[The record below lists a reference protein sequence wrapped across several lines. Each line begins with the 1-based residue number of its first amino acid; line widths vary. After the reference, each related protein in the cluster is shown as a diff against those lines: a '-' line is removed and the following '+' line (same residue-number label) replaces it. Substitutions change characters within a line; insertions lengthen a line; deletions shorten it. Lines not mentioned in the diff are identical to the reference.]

1 VDSFGGVVV
10 RLGVWLLSLGRETTG
25 SLVLRSET
33 DIDAFRS
40 FVVDSEPR
48 LRQALSATLGTQS
61 GRDATADA
69 IGYAWENWER
79 IQPMDNPVG
88 YLFVVGRDRARK
100 SLRRQRPVFY
110 PVDASRLPWV
120 EPSLPK
126 ALERL
131 PDRQREVVVLMYC
144 YQWSMSEVADLL
156 GISKSTVQNHAERGL
171 GSLRLAIGAE
181 V

>member
-1 VDSFGGVVV
+1 MSMWYDLVTGCFHWVEELQGV
-10 RLGVWLLSLGRETTG
+10 
-25 SLVLRSET
+25 LVLRSET
-33 DIDAFRS
+33 DIDAFRG

-48 LRQALSATLGTQS
+48 LRQALSATLGTQA

-69 IGYAWENWER
+69 MGYAWENWER
-79 IQPMDNPVG
+79 IQSMDNPVG
-88 YLFVVGRDRARK
+88 YLFVVGRDRART
-100 SLRRQRPVFY
+100 SLRKRRPVFY
-110 PVDASRLPWV
+110 PVDSSRLPWV
-120 EPSLPK
+120 EPSLPS

-131 PDRQREVVVLMYC
+131 PDRQREVVVLMHC

-171 GSLRLAIGAE
+171 ASLRLAIGVE

>member
-1 VDSFGGVVV
+1 
-10 RLGVWLLSLGRETTG
+10 
-25 SLVLRSET
+25 VLRSET
-33 DIDAFRS
+33 DIDAFRA
-40 FVVDSEPR
+40 FVGESEAR
-48 LRQALSATLGTQS
+48 LRQALSATLGTQA

-69 IGYAWENWER
+69 MGYAWEHWER
-79 IQPMDNPVG
+79 IQPMDNPAG
-88 YLFVVGRDRARK
+88 YLYAVGRDRARK
-100 SLRRQRPVFY
+100 FFRKQRPVFY

-120 EPSLPK
+120 EPSLPS

-171 GSLRLAIGAE
+171 TSLRLSIGVE